1 MDADRFKQL
10 VARLERESAAAPG
23 RYRAKVAAL
32 TALGFGILAL
42 LFATVGFGLLV
53 LVGLAMGLAF
63 SGGAALLLLVKLG
76 KLLLLLAFP
85 LWFFV
90 HAGVRALFVR
100 LPRPEGREIT
110 RAEAPALF
118 EALDGMRR
126 RLKGPRVHHVLV
138 VDGVNAAVVQR
149 PALGMIGWPRN
160 HLLLGL
166 PLLEG
171 LSPAEALAV
180 VGHEYGHLAGS
191 HGQFSAFI
199 YRQRHTWSTVEQFTE
214 RLQGRLGRMA
224 APLVRWYAPYFNA
237 YTFVLARADEY
248 QADAAAAT
256 LVGPAHVAHALKRV
270 KLLTSSHQRFMQQ
283 AFDRMDHDAAPPADL
298 LQRWAAQ
305 AGEAPVPADARRC
318 LDDALD
324 SEGHFTDSHPTLRAR
339 LSALQCDAATLQEP
353 PPPLLG
359 DSAARAWLGPLAEA
373 LRRELQA
380 RWAEEVMPAWA
391 ERHAHARQ
399 LRQRLRELRALDARD
414 AAQQIELLHLSLRL
428 EPEADVREAL
438 SAFNAAHADHPL
450 GLYLEG
456 TARLNHGEHE
466 GLALLDRAIALDPE
480 ATKLVCERAHAFLAE
495 RRERE
500 AAEAWARRWRE
511 RHALERLREQ
521 QLRTLDAA
529 HPLAPHGL
537 EEERLAA
544 VRTLLDAKA
553 REDITE
559 AWLARRVIPADA
571 TVLQLVLGVRLSWW
585 ARRRGRQRE
594 IVKRLAA
601 LDWPVPLVVVTLD
614 GRYAGMRK
622 KLMQLG
628 QARVG

>member
-10 VARLERESAAAPG
+10 VARLERESAATPG

-32 TALGFGILAL
+32 AVLGFGILAL
-42 LFATVGFGLLV
+42 LFAAVGFGLLV
-53 LVGLAMGLAF
+53 LLGLATGLAF
-63 SGGAALLLLVKLG
+63 SGGAALLWLLKLG
-76 KLLLLLAFP
+76 KLLLLLALP
-85 LWFFV
+85 LWLLV

-100 LPRPEGREIT
+100 LPQPEGREIT

-149 PALGMIGWPRN
+149 PALGVVGWPRN

-171 LSPAEALAV
+171 LSPVEALAV

-199 YRQRHTWSTVEQFTE
+199 YRLRHTWSTVEQFTG
-214 RLQGRLGRMA
+214 RIQGWLGRLV
-224 APLVRWYAPYFNA
+224 APLVGWYAPYFNA

-248 QADAAAAT
+248 QADAASAA

-283 AFDRMDHDAAPPADL
+283 ALDRMDHDAAPPADL
-298 LQRWAAQ
+298 LQRWALQ
-305 AGEAPVPADARRC
+305 AGEAPAPADARRW

-324 SEGHFTDSHPTLRAR
+324 HEAHFTDSHPTLRAR
-339 LSALQCDAATLQEP
+339 LSALLSSAAALQEP
-353 PPPLLG
+353 PPPLAG
-359 DSAARAWLGPLAEA
+359 DSAARAWLGDLAEA

-380 RWAEEVMPAWA
+380 RWAEEVRPTWA
-391 ERHAHARQ
+391 ERHAHA
-399 LRQRLRELRALDARD
+399 LRLQQRLRELRAVGGRD

-428 EPEADVREAL
+428 EPEADLREEL
-438 SAFNAAHADHPL
+438 SAFNAANADHAL

-456 TARLNHGEHE
+456 LARLKHGEHE

-480 ATKLVCERAHAFLAE
+480 ATKLVCERAHALLAE
-495 RRERE
+495 RRERG

-511 RHALERLREQ
+511 RHALETLREQ
-521 QLRTLDAA
+521 QLRTLDPA
-529 HPLAPHGL
+529 HPLAPHDL

-544 VRTLLDAKA
+544 VRALLDART
-553 REDITE
+553 REGIAE

-571 TVLQLVLGVRLSWW
+571 TVVQMVLGVRLGWW

-614 GRYAGMRK
+614 GRYAGMRE
-622 KLMQLG
+622 KLMALG

>member
-32 TALGFGILAL
+32 AVLGFVLLAL
-42 LFATVGFGLLV
+42 LFAGVGFGLLV
-53 LVGLAMGLAF
+53 LVGLATGLAF
-63 SGGAALLLLVKLG
+63 SGGAALPWLVKLG
-76 KLLLLLAFP
+76 KLLLLLALP
-85 LWFFV
+85 LWFLV
-90 HAGVRALFVR
+90 HTGVRALCVR

-110 RAEAPALF
+110 RAQAPALF
-118 EALDGMRR
+118 EALEDMRR

-149 PALGMIGWPRN
+149 PALGMVGWPRN

-199 YRQRHTWSTVEQFTE
+199 YRLRRTWSAVEQLTG
-214 RLQGRLGRMA
+214 RIQGGLGRLV
-224 APLVRWYAPYFNA
+224 APLVGWYAPYFNA

-248 QADAAAAT
+248 QADAASAA

-283 AFDRMDHDAAPPADL
+283 AFDRTDHDAAPPADL
-298 LQRWAAQ
+298 LQRWALQ
-305 AGEAPVPADARRC
+305 AGEAPAPADARRW

-324 SEGHFTDSHPTLRAR
+324 HEAHFTDSHPTLRAR
-339 LSALQCDAATLQEP
+339 LSALACGTAALQEP
-353 PPPLLG
+353 PPLAG
-359 DSAARAWLGPLAEA
+359 DSAARAWLGDLAEA

-380 RWAEEVMPAWA
+380 RWAEEVAPAWA

-399 LRQRLRELRALDARD
+399 LRQRLRELRAVDGRD
-414 AAQQIELLHLSLRL
+414 TAQQIELLHLGLRL
-428 EPEADVREAL
+428 EPEVDVREAL
-438 SAFNAAHADHPL
+438 SAFNAANADHPL

-456 TARLNHGEHE
+456 MARLKHGDHA
-466 GLALLDRAIALDPE
+466 GLALLDRAIGLDPE

-495 RRERE
+495 QRERE

-511 RHALERLREQ
+511 RHALETLREQ
-521 QLRTLDAA
+521 QLRTLDPA
-529 HPLAPHGL
+529 HPLVPHGL
-537 EEERLAA
+537 EEDRLAS
-544 VRTLLDAKA
+544 VRALLDAQV
-553 REDITE
+553 REGIAE

-571 TVLQLVLGVRLSWW
+571 TVLQMVLGVRLRWW

-614 GRYAGMRK
+614 GRYAGLRK